1 MGFADYVTKLSKND
15 EWYTPAHAVEIL
27 LPYIPKDAVVW
38 CPFDTN
44 ESQYVKVLSGGGI
57 KVIHS
62 HIWEGKDFFTYQPEE
77 HYDMIVSNPPYSMK
91 EKVYKRCFELGKPFA
106 MLVGMNGLFDSKGR
120 RNMFSKYG
128 IQILVPDGRT
138 KFISIEDKK
147 LVAPPFQAVYVCHKF
162 LPETICY
169 ENYPVK
175 DGNDLW
181 GGV

>member
-1 MGFADYVTKLSKND
+1 M
-15 EWYTPAHAVEIL
+15 
-27 LPYIPKDAVVW
+27 
-38 CPFDTN
+38 
-44 ESQYVKVLSGGGI
+44 GGGI

-147 LVAPPFQAVYVCHKF
+147 LVAPPF
-162 LPETICY
+162 
-169 ENYPVK
+169 
-175 DGNDLW
+175 
-181 GGV
+181 